1 MDRTDNALASD
12 RRLALAL
19 AQRAYA
25 SGDVRLVTRD
35 LNDCDYIIA
44 TRQGLL
50 AAGTEGWRQIAHG
63 QYYGLTMDGSDI
75 LAFEACDRPRIPT
88 RMGRIVRLRVNDA
101 RITDTEVFVSGLDNG
116 CHQIDLIGDTLVVV
130 DTYRQR
136 ILEIAP
142 DATVKEFQP
151 LPFDRDQAGTA
162 DYVHFNSVLA
172 CGEQRLLVLHNDY
185 NRTGQVSE
193 IALLD
198 ATWSMIDRRP
208 LAGKGCHN
216 LALLEDGSILSC
228 GSLSGALISSAGLQA
243 KVSNLMTRGLAVGQ
257 GVIAV
262 GGSTFSERDNRD
274 GEPGVLHLLDRG
286 YRPLSDLSL
295 PAPPTEIRR
304 LDGSDLSLSRHV
316 AALGLTLS
324 LSQVVCSIG

>member
-1 MDRTDNALASD
+1 VNRTDNALASD

-25 SGDVRLVTRD
+25 SGEVRLVTRD

-50 AAGTEGWRQIAHG
+50 AAGAGGWKRIAHG
-63 QYYGLTMDGSDI
+63 QFFGLTMDGSDV
-75 LAFEACDRPRIPT
+75 LAFEACDRPRSPS
-88 RMGRIVRLRVNDA
+88 RMGRIVRLRVKES
-101 RITDTEVFVSGLDNG
+101 RIVDTEVLVTGLDNG

-151 LPFDRDQAGTA
+151 LAFDREQPGMA

-172 CGEQRLLVLHNDY
+172 CGDRRLLLLHNDVG
-185 NRTGQVSE
+185 RTGRASE

-198 ATWSMIDRRP
+198 ASWTMIDRRP
-208 LAGKGCHN
+208 MAGTGCHN
-216 LALLEDGSILSC
+216 LALLEDGAILSC
-228 GSLSGALISSAGLQA
+228 GSLQGTLISTTGTQA
-243 KVSNLMTRGLAVGQ
+243 RVSSLMTRGLAVGQ
-257 GVIAV
+257 DVIAV
-262 GGSTFSERDNRD
+262 GGSTFSEREHRD
-274 GEPGVLHLLDRG
+274 GEPGVLHLLDRQF
-286 YRPLSDLSL
+286 RLLSSLPL

-304 LDGSDLSLSRHV
+304 IDGNDLSLSRHV
-316 AALGLTLS
+316 AARGLTL
-324 LSQVVCSIG
+324 GWP

>member
-25 SGDVRLVTRD
+25 SGNVRLVTRD

-50 AAGTEGWRQIAHG
+50 AAGTEGWRRIAHG

-151 LPFDRDQAGTA
+151 FPFTREQSGTA

-172 CGEQRLLVLHNDY
+172 CDDRRLLLLHNDFG
-185 NRTGQVSE
+185 RTGRPSE

-198 ATWSMIDRRP
+198 ASWNVLERRSM
-208 LAGKGCHN
+208 AGTGCHN
-216 LALLEDGSILSC
+216 LGLLEDGSILSC
-228 GSLSGALISSAGLQA
+228 GSLEGTLISTTGMQA

-257 GVIAV
+257 DVIAV
-262 GGSTFSERDNRD
+262 GGSTFSERENRD
-274 GEPGVLHLLDRG
+274 GEPAVLHLLDRG
-286 YRPLSDLSL
+286 YRPLSSLSL

-304 LDGSDLSLSRHV
+304 LDGNDLSLSPHV
-316 AALGLTLS
+316 AARGLTLS
-324 LSQVVCSIG
+324 WPQVTFSTA